1 MLIDLHNDVF
11 KTKAIRFNTLI
22 KGLKNIKLNI
32 ENYKVPVDLEVPNLE
47 ILRKLSKYAFLRR
60 DDFYYIV
67 FIVSLIEESPLIMQ
81 KFYFIPKIID
91 NKATFLNLNELTII
105 SDQKFERTFDFL
117 IENLNKDCKLV
128 ENLLLQKIKFNK
140 LK

>member
-67 FIVSLIEESPLIMQ
+67 FIVPLIEESPLIMQ

-105 SDQKFERTFDFL
+105 SDQKFESTFDFL
-117 IENLNKDCKLV
+117 IENFNKDCKLV